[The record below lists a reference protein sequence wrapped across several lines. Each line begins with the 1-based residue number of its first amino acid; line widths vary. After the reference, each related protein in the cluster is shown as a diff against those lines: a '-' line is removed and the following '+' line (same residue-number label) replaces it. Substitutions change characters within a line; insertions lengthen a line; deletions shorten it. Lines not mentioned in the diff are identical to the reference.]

1 MPKIR
6 ITPETLEQ
14 QSSQL
19 ISMKGEHEQIYAKI
33 RKLVQDL
40 AAEWEGAAQQSFVQ
54 TFEAR
59 DAQFRKFA
67 EDVQDFGWK
76 MKLAAQALRDTDTQ
90 LKAQM
95 SK

>member
-14 QSSQL
+14 QSAQL
-19 ISMKGEHEQIYAKI
+19 IAMKGEHEQIYAKI

-40 AAEWEGAAQQSFVQ
+40 AAEWERAAQQAFVQ
-54 TFEAR
+54 TFDAR
-59 DAQFRKFA
+59 DAQFKKFA
-67 EDVQDFGWK
+67 EEVQDFAGK
-76 MKLAAQALRDTDTQ
+76 MKVAARTLRETDTQ

-95 SK
+95 IK